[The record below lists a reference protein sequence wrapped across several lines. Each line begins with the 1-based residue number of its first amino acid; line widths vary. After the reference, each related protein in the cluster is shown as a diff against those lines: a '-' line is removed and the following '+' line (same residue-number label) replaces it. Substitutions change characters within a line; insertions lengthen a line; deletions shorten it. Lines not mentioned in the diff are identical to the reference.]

1 MSDSSSERGNETASV
16 TVRCYA
22 AAAERL
28 GPRVDVGV
36 AVPTTAGMVRA
47 ALVEAYPDAAE
58 LIGQCRLAVDLDIAT
73 PDTNVDADSEVALLP
88 PFAGGAGDERPVGDG
103 EAASAGQ
110 RLRAESDEPTIV
122 IDVREPPLEV
132 EDALARIA
140 HPAAGA
146 QTVFLGRVR
155 DHSPADEAVHQ
166 LHYSAYEPMAR
177 EVMAAI
183 ARETCAH
190 WPSLRGIALV
200 HAVGELA
207 VGEPTVL
214 VACSSPH
221 RDEAY
226 EANQHALEELKT
238 RVPVWKREV
247 GGRGT
252 RWVGLEERGR

>member
-1 MSDSSSERGNETASV
+1 MSDSRSERGTV

-36 AVPTTAGMVRA
+36 AVPTTAGTVRA
-47 ALVEAYPDAAE
+47 ALVEAHPHAAA
-58 LIGQCRLAVDLDIAT
+58 LIDQCRLAVDLDIAT
-73 PDTNVDADSEVALLP
+73 PDTRVDADSELALLP
-88 PFAGGAGDERPVGDG
+88 PFAGGAGGDRSTGDG
-103 EAASAGQ
+103 EAAPAAEQ
-110 RLRAESDEPTIV
+110 ARAPSHEPTV
-122 IDVREPPLEV
+122 VVDVCEPPLDV
-132 EDALARIA
+132 EAALAQIA
-140 HPAAGA
+140 HPSAGA

-155 DHSPADEAVHQ
+155 DHSPGDETVHR
-166 LHYSAYEPMAR
+166 LDYSAYEPMAR
-177 EVMAAI
+177 EVMTAI

-207 VGEPTVL
+207 VGAPTVL

-226 EANQHALEELKT
+226 DANRHALEELKT